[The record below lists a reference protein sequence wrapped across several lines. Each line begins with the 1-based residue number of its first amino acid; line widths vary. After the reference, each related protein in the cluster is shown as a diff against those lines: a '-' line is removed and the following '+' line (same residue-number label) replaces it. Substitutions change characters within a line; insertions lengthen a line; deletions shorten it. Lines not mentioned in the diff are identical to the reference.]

1 LAEQHLTQNQR
12 HSYSSEEKI
21 MQIGIGHPGTI
32 PGVKGQFILDWAKR
46 ADAGPFSSL
55 ASLDRLVYPNYD
67 ALITLTA
74 AAAVTQRIRL
84 ITTVLLVPLHN
95 AVVLAKQTA
104 SLDAISG
111 GRLTLGVGVGG
122 REDDFRAAS
131 ASFHDRGKRFEAQL
145 DTMKRVWS
153 GQPLAEDIGP
163 IGPAPVQPG
172 GPELLIGGYSP
183 TAIKRVGRWGNG
195 YISGGAPPPVARQN
209 YALAEQAWKA
219 AGRAGKPRF
228 VAATYWGLGPN
239 AAERVGAYI
248 RNYYAFVGPM
258 VEQMA
263 SSVPSTP
270 EALKGAIQ
278 AFADIGV
285 DELICWPCIPGLD
298 QVDRL
303 AELIR

>member
-1 LAEQHLTQNQR
+1 
-12 HSYSSEEKI
+12 

-32 PGVKGQFILDWAKR
+32 PGVRGQHILDWARR
-46 ADAGPFSSL
+46 ADTGPFSSL
-55 ASLDRLVYPNYD
+55 GSLDRLVYSNYD

-84 ITTVLLVPLHN
+84 MTTVLLAPLYN
-95 AVVLAKQTA
+95 AGPLAKQAA

-122 REDDFRAAS
+122 REDDFRAAP
-131 ASFHDRGKRFEAQL
+131 ASFDDRGKRFEAQL
-145 DTMKRVWS
+145 GLMQRAWS

-163 IGPAPVQPG
+163 IGPPPARQG

-183 TAIKRVGRWGNG
+183 AAIRRVGRWGEG
-195 YISGGAPPPVARQN
+195 YLAGGAPPPMARQA
-209 YALAEQAWKA
+209 YELAEQAWKA

-228 VAATYWGLGPN
+228 VAGMYWGLGPN
-239 AAERVGAYI
+239 AAERAGEYI
-248 RNYYAFVGPM
+248 RNYYTFLGPM
-258 VEQMA
+258 AEQMA
-263 SSVPSTP
+263 SSVPATA
-270 EALKGAIQ
+270 EAVKGAIQ

-285 DELICWPCIPGLD
+285 DELVCWPCIADLD

-303 AELIR
+303 ADLIG